1 MTGETVILAYSGGLD
16 TSCILVWLKQ
26 QGYRVVAC
34 MVNVGQDEDF
44 DKARE
49 KALSIGASAVY
60 VQDVK
65 DCFVTDFIWPWLQSN
80 ATYEEQ
86 YLLGTAVARPLI
98 SRELVRVAEKENAKY
113 ISHGATGKGN
123 DQVFSVTNVFESKWN

>member
-1 MTGETVILAYSGGLD
+1 MSGETVVLAYSGGLD

-26 QGYRVVAC
+26 KGYRVVAC

-44 DKARE
+44 DAAKA
-49 KALSIGASAVY
+49 KAMSIGASAVY
-60 VQDVK
+60 VQDVRE
-65 DCFVTDFIWPWLQSN
+65 CFVAEFIWAWLQSN

-98 SRELVRVAEKENAKY
+98 SRELVKVAAKENAKY

-123 DQVFSVTNVFESKWN
+123 DQVIH